1 MFDAEEAR
9 RKRLAYMTAWRATK
23 RAKAYMHRWHTE
35 HYQPHPIREPEPDA
49 AEQAEIELRT
59 QAIRREKELLW
70 RLGALN

>member
-1 MFDAEEAR
+1 
-9 RKRLAYMTAWRATK
+9 
-23 RAKAYMHRWHTE
+23 MHRWHTE